1 MSSVRIET
9 VTIRPTHLLTVRTAY
24 PWPESAGMVSRGSQT
39 LREVQ
44 GDRCEEERD
53 EADDQ
58 QDATPRLL
66 SNVGFCS
73 AFRPPI

>member
-1 MSSVRIET
+1 
-9 VTIRPTHLLTVRTAY
+9 
-24 PWPESAGMVSRGSQT
+24 MVSRGSQT

-66 SNVGFCS
+66 WNVGFCS

>member
-1 MSSVRIET
+1 
-9 VTIRPTHLLTVRTAY
+9 
-24 PWPESAGMVSRGSQT
+24 MVSRGSQT